1 MRIDYQQLLDG
12 PPFSLSYVLQS
23 ALCDTRKQRLAG
35 QELHADTVLGQGQTS
50 MDVCCHGSP
59 LPRLPSRACRTT
71 PSLL

>member
-1 MRIDYQQLLDG
+1 
-12 PPFSLSYVLQS
+12 
-23 ALCDTRKQRLAG
+23 
-35 QELHADTVLGQGQTS
+35 